1 MTNVWKRI
9 DWAKLWPQL
18 LAPVAAVVI
27 AAAVSSIFLVVSHKD
42 PWLAFTSMGH
52 YGTTPDVEVQVLN
65 NATYFYIAAIAS
77 AIGFKMGL
85 FNIGTEG
92 QSQIGVFFAGTLAT
106 ASFLGWMPGALRIA
120 MMIVVAMAVGAAWAL
135 IAALLKT
142 QRGVSEVI
150 STLMLNAIAAS
161 VVSWL
166 LNHVWGKQNKG
177 AQIRTTGT
185 LPKDAW
191 MPSIPLIPGANSGVF
206 GFIVIAAVLGV
217 AYWFVLSRTRFG
229 FDLRATGYN
238 PSAATASGVNA
249 KRMIIVAMLISGA
262 VAGLIV
268 LPDLLGDTH
277 AYTQGFGGIGF
288 TGISVALM
296 GRNHPIGMALAA
308 LLWGFLAQS
317 QQILDLNEIP
327 NQIVQIMQSLALL
340 AVVIAYEQANRI
352 GQRAQQRRVG
362 AATADQAP
370 PATAEVTA

>member
-1 MTNVWKRI
+1 VTKLWKRI

-18 LAPVAAVVI
+18 LAPVAALVI
-27 AAAVSSIFLVVSHKD
+27 AAAISSIFLVLSHKD
-42 PWLAFTSMGH
+42 PWLAFTSMGQ
-52 YGTTPDVEVQVLN
+52 YGTTADVEVQILN

-92 QSQIGVFFAGTLAT
+92 QSQIGVFFAGSLAT
-106 ASFLGWMPGALRIA
+106 ASFLGWMPGSLRII
-120 MMIVVAMAVGAAWAL
+120 MMIVVAMVVGAVWAL

-150 STLMLNAIAAS
+150 STLMLNAIAGS
-161 VVSWL
+161 VITWL
-166 LNHVWGKQNKG
+166 LNDVWGKQAKG
-177 AQIRTTGT
+177 AQIKTTGA

-191 MPSIPLIPGANSGVF
+191 MPSIPLIPGASSGVF

-217 AYWFVLSRTRFG
+217 VYWFVLSRTRFG

-249 KRMIIVAMLISGA
+249 NRMIIVAMLISGG
-262 VAGLIV
+262 VAGLIL

-277 AYTQGFGGIGF
+277 AYAQGFGGIGF
-288 TGISVALM
+288 TGIAVALM
-296 GRNHPIGMALAA
+296 GRNHPVGMALAA

-317 QQILDLNEIP
+317 QQVLDLNDIP
-327 NQIVQIMQSLALL
+327 KQIVEIMQSLALL

-362 AATADQAP
+362 AATADPTPSA
-370 PATAEVTA
+370 AAGVAA